1 MPRFVDT
8 NVLVY
13 AVSSAPEEA
22 EKQAAAQRL
31 LGSVDLVLSV
41 QVLQEFYHQVTRPSR
56 PGRLSH
62 ESAIQFVEELSKRF
76 VLPVTVD
83 LFRSATA
90 ISQRYQISY
99 WDAAIIAAAEA
110 MSCDAVY
117 SEDLNAGQDYGGV
130 QLINPFSTHR

>member
-13 AVSSAPEEA
+13 AVSSAPDEA
-22 EKQAAAQRL
+22 EKQAAAQSL
-31 LGSVDLVLSV
+31 LGSADIVLSV

-62 ESAIQFVEELSKRF
+62 ESAIQFVEGLSRRP
-76 VLPVTVD
+76 VMPVTVD

-110 MSCDAVY
+110 MGCDAVY
-117 SEDLNAGQDYGGV
+117 SEDLNAGQDYGGIL
-130 QLINPFSTHR
+130 LINPFSTRG